1 MESERTNLL
10 ESELDEPEVQ
20 KETNENED
28 SLLPA
33 EIQGIKDTTTI
44 ETTRKF
50 SLVSSTEE
58 DEDQEK
64 SQVPKHPYGDNYD
77 PITAN
82 HIQQTAIQLGI
93 IKLSWPPLDTMS
105 FER

>member
-1 MESERTNLL
+1 MESEKTNLL
-10 ESELDEPEVQ
+10 ESELDEPEMQ
-20 KETNENED
+20 KETNETED
-28 SLLPA
+28 SPLPA
-33 EIQGIKDTTTI
+33 EILGIKDITTV

-58 DEDQEK
+58 DEDQEG

-77 PITAN
+77 PITAH
-82 HIQQTAIQLGI
+82 HIKQTAIKLGI